1 MGLEVVVKDVLAR
14 GEEEANRIRQDGRDE
29 ANAIIAGAEKTSRQI
44 REEKREQ
51 TTEQIERRKNREI
64 SSANL
69 KVKRAILNVK
79 KDLLDRVYDE
89 AMENLASLPESER
102 ENIIKK
108 LLESQTD
115 STRIFSNKND
125 ESLVK
130 RISSL
135 EYGGTIPCSGG
146 VMLENEDGTVLR
158 DLTFDSILKNVRD
171 RSLKQLLQI
180 LSV

>member
-1 MGLEVVVKDVLAR
+1 MGLEVVVKDVLTR
-14 GEEEANRIRQDGRDE
+14 GEEDANHIRQEGNDE
-29 ANAIIAGAEKTSRQI
+29 ANAIIAGAERTARQI
-44 REEKREQ
+44 REEKRDQ
-51 TTEQIERRKNREI
+51 TIEQIERRKNREI

-69 KVKRAILNVK
+69 EVKRAILNVK
-79 KDLLDRVYDE
+79 KDLLDRVYGE
-89 AMENLASLPESER
+89 AIEKLASLPESER

-115 STRIFSNKND
+115 STRVFSNEND

-135 EYGGTIPCSGG
+135 EYGGTISCSGG
-146 VMLENEDGTVLR
+146 VILENEDGTVLR

>member
-1 MGLEVVVKDVLAR
+1 MGLEVVVKDVLTR
-14 GEEEANRIRQDGRDE
+14 GEDQANRIRQEGIDE
-29 ANAIIAGAEKTSRQI
+29 ANAIIAGAEKTAHQI
-44 REEKREQ
+44 RKEKREQ
-51 TTEQIERRKNREI
+51 TTGQIERRKNREL

-69 KVKRAILNVK
+69 EVKRAILNAK
-79 KDLLDRVYDE
+79 KELLDRVYDE
-89 AMENLASLPESER
+89 AIERLASLPESER
-102 ENIIKK
+102 ENIIKQ

-115 STRIFSNKND
+115 STRVFSNEND

-135 EYGGTIPCSGG
+135 EYGGTIPSSGG

-158 DLTFDSILKNVRD
+158 DMTFDSLLKNVRD

>member
-14 GEEEANRIRQDGRDE
+14 GEEEADRIRQEGTDE
-29 ANAIIAGAEKTSRQI
+29 ANAIVAGAEKTARQI
-44 REEKREQ
+44 REEKRAQ
-51 TTEQIERRKNREI
+51 TAEQIERRKNREI

-69 KVKRAILNVK
+69 EVKRAILNAK
-79 KDLLDRVYDE
+79 KELLDRVYSE
-89 AMENLASLPESER
+89 AIEMLASLPESER
-102 ENIIKK
+102 ETIIKK

-115 STRIFSNKND
+115 STRVFSNKND

-130 RISSL
+130 RISSM
-135 EYGGTIPCSGG
+135 EYGGTIQCSGG
-146 VMLENEDGTVLR
+146 IVLENEDGTVLR

>member
-14 GEEEANRIRQDGRDE
+14 GEEEANHIRQDGRDE
-29 ANAIIAGAEKTSRQI
+29 ANAIIAGAEKTARQI

-51 TTEQIERRKNREI
+51 TNGQIKRRKNREI

-69 KVKRAILNVK
+69 EVKRAVLNVK

-89 AMENLASLPESER
+89 AMEKLASLPESER

>member
-14 GEEEANRIRQDGRDE
+14 GKEEANRIRQEGTDE
-29 ANAIIAGAEKTSRQI
+29 ANAIVAGAEKTARQI
-44 REEKREQ
+44 REEKRAQ
-51 TTEQIERRKNREI
+51 TAEQIERRKNREI

-69 KVKRAILNVK
+69 EVKRAILNAK
-79 KDLLDRVYDE
+79 KELLDRVYSE
-89 AMENLASLPESER
+89 AIEMLASLPESER
-102 ENIIKK
+102 ETIIKK

-115 STRIFSNKND
+115 STRVFSNKND

-130 RISSL
+130 RISSM
-135 EYGGTIPCSGG
+135 EYGGTIQCSGG
-146 VMLENEDGTVLR
+146 IVLENEDGTVLR

>member
-14 GEEEANRIRQDGRDE
+14 GEEEANRIRQDGKDE
-29 ANAIIAGAEKTSRQI
+29 ANAIIAGAEKTARQI
-44 REEKREQ
+44 REEKSEQ
-51 TTEQIERRKNREI
+51 TTEQIERRRNREI

-69 KVKRAILNVK
+69 QVKRAILNVK

-89 AMENLASLPESER
+89 AIEKLASLPESER

-115 STRIFSNKND
+115 STRVFSNKND

-130 RISSL
+130 RISNL

-146 VMLENEDGTVLR
+146 VILENEDGTVLR

-171 RSLKQLLQI
+171 RSLKQLSQI